1 MGMLALWNTS
11 AEGYCRG
18 ADVFFFKCNLH
29 PSKVIT
35 CHKRNDSWRK
45 RWRSSSSELR
55 KWNDEDTWKEWELNS
70 NRVKKDILSM
80 RWEKKTGN
88 KMSTYSKLTKQ
99 KIQHLLLRLE
109 GTSKEFDHPSWIWLP
124 ILVSLVQHTSVY
136 FFLLLSFTLH
146 TYIIQRKW
154 WRWCWYNVLAQLSVN
169 AKQVRK
175 EVVAFIL
182 ISVPHFI
189 SPKNYDISALYYL
202 YYFFQFGQP
211 LCIFFY

>member
-11 AEGYCRG
+11 AEGCCCG

-136 FFLLLSFTLH
+136 FFSSSLLYATHLHYSTSMMKMMLIQCSCSAQCKCKASEKRGCCFYTHIRTSFH
-146 TYIIQRKW
+146 T
-154 WRWCWYNVLAQLSVN
+154 
-169 AKQVRK
+169 
-175 EVVAFIL
+175 
-182 ISVPHFI
+182 
-189 SPKNYDISALYYL
+189 
-202 YYFFQFGQP
+202 
-211 LCIFFY
+211 

>member
-1 MGMLALWNTS
+1 MGMLDFEIWNTY
-11 AEGYCRG
+11 AERLWLWRWQ
-18 ADVFFFKCNLH
+18 FFWMQLRSEPSNNL
-29 PSKVIT
+29 PQSKWY
-35 CHKRNDSWRK
+35 SWRK

-136 FFLLLSFTLH
+136 FFFFSPLRCYTLYITLFNANDKDDVDTMFLLS
-146 TYIIQRKW
+146 
-154 WRWCWYNVLAQLSVN
+154 SV
-169 AKQVRK
+169 
-175 EVVAFIL
+175 
-182 ISVPHFI
+182 
-189 SPKNYDISALYYL
+189 
-202 YYFFQFGQP
+202 
-211 LCIFFY
+211 